1 MREERWHGAGTMLY
15 QPPAFREERPE
26 VLRDLIRSARLAMLV
41 SNGPDGVPDVTHLPL
56 LLVDDDA
63 EGGAGA
69 SRILGHVARGNP
81 HWRRLAGA
89 GRALAVFPGV
99 EAYVS
104 PNWYASKAEHGKVV
118 PTWNYEAVHAEGPV
132 EIVEDPERL
141 RDFVD
146 RLTAAKE
153 AAQPR
158 PWSVADAPAPF
169 VAGQLRGIVGIAMRV
184 ERLTGKRKLSQNRAP
199 ADRDG
204 AIAGLGASG
213 DARDRDAAS
222 AMGAAARGE

>member
-1 MREERWHGAGTMLY
+1 MLY

-26 VLRDLIRSARLAMLV
+26 VLRGLVRSARLGMLV

-56 LLVDDDA
+56 LLVE
-63 EGGAGA
+63 EGGAEPL
-69 SRILGHVARGNP
+69 IIGHVARGNP
-81 HWRRLAGA
+81 HWRRLADA
-89 GRALAVFPGV
+89 GRALAVFTGG
-99 EAYVS
+99 EAYIS

-141 RDFVD
+141 HDFVS
-146 RLTAAKE
+146 RLTAARE

-158 PWSVADAPAPF
+158 PWAVTDAPAPF
-169 VAGQLRGIVGIAMRV
+169 VAGQLRGIVGVSLRV
-184 ERLTGKRKLSQNRAP
+184 ERLVGKRKLSQNRTP

-204 AIAGLGASG
+204 AVAGLSESA
-213 DARDRDAAS
+213 DARDRDAAA
-222 AMGAAARGE
+222 AMEAAARRGG

>member
-1 MREERWHGAGTMLY
+1 MLY

-26 VLRDLIRSARLAMLV
+26 VLRGLIRSARLATLV
-41 SNGPDGVPDVTHLPL
+41 SNGPEGVPDVTHLPL
-56 LLVDDDA
+56 LLV
-63 EGGAGA
+63 EGEDGAPGTL
-69 SRILGHVARGNP
+69 IGHFARGNP
-81 HWRRLAGA
+81 HWRRLAEA
-89 GRALAVFPGV
+89 GRAVAVFAGA

-141 RDFVD
+141 RGFVS
-146 RLTAAKE
+146 RLTEARE
-153 AAQPR
+153 AAQAR
-158 PWSVADAPAPF
+158 PWTVEDAPAAF
-169 VAGQLRGIVGIAMRV
+169 VAGQLRGIVGVSLRV
-184 ERLTGKRKLSQNRAP
+184 ERLVGKRKLSQNRPP

-213 DARDRDAAS
+213 DARDRDAAA
-222 AMGAAARGE
+222 AMEAAARGE

>member
-1 MREERWHGAGTMLY
+1 MLY

-26 VLRDLIRSARLAMLV
+26 VLRGLIRSARLAMLV

-56 LLVDDDA
+56 LLVED
-63 EGGAGA
+63 GAGA
-69 SRILGHVARGNP
+69 FIIGHFARGNP
-81 HWRRLAGA
+81 HWRRLAEA
-89 GRALAVFPGV
+89 GCAVAVFPGV

-132 EIVEDPERL
+132 EIVEDAERL
-141 RDFVD
+141 HDFVS
-146 RLTAAKE
+146 RLTEAHE

-158 PWSVADAPAPF
+158 PWSVGDAPAPF
-169 VAGQLRGIVGIAMRV
+169 VAGQLRGIVGVSLRV
-184 ERLTGKRKLSQNRAP
+184 ERLAGKRKLSQNRTP

-204 AIAGLGASG
+204 AIAGLGASA
-213 DARDRDAAS
+213 DARDQDAAS
-222 AMGAAARGE
+222 AMRAVAEGD